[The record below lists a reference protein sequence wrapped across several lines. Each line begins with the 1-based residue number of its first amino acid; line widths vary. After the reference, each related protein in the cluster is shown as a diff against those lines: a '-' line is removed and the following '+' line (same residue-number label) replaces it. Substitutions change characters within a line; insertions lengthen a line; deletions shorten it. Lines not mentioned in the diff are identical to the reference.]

1 MAKDKKKALKSIRSS
16 RIIYPLI
23 IGLGVIGYMVAKEF
37 DPNALSYLKITWR
50 GVFWLFVAVL
60 LMLSRDIGYV
70 IRLKILSDKKLSWWQ
85 SIRIVFLW
93 EFASAIT
100 PSAIGGTSVAIIF
113 IHKEGLNIGKS
124 AAVVMA
130 TSLLDELYFII
141 FFPLLLLILTPAELF
156 NIDTL
161 ENYSYLNSFFLFA
174 IIGYS
179 VKLLWV
185 IAVSYGL
192 FVNPK
197 GLRRLI
203 LLVFRLPIIRK
214 WRNSARAAGN
224 DIIKSSKELKAKPF
238 KFWLKAFGATVLSWT
253 SRYWIV
259 NALFLAFF
267 LVKGHV
273 IIFARQLVMWIMMLV
288 SPTPGGSG
296 FSEYVFKE
304 YLAEFIEVP
313 ADHLP
318 FIIIALAL
326 IWRLISYYPYLI
338 IGAFIF
344 PKWVS
349 KRFNNT
355 KK

>member
-1 MAKDKKKALKSIRSS
+1 
-16 RIIYPLI
+16 
-23 IGLGVIGYMVAKEF
+23 
-37 DPNALSYLKITWR
+37 
-50 GVFWLFVAVL
+50 
-60 LMLSRDIGYV
+60 
-70 IRLKILSDKKLSWWQ
+70 
-85 SIRIVFLW
+85 
-93 EFASAIT
+93 
-100 PSAIGGTSVAIIF
+100 
-113 IHKEGLNIGKS
+113 
-124 AAVVMA
+124 MA

-313 ADHLP
+313 VDHLP